1 MSGLVIGTG
10 PSEPPAKPA
19 LLAAGKRAPSRR
31 SFVIPR
37 LGALLWSLGLAL
49 LVLYLL
55 FYLARVADLIAYPYD
70 VDQGEG
76 YDINSGWL
84 LAQGRPIYTDNAEYP
99 YYSSNY
105 PPVFSLLLVPIVSHY
120 GPLLGTGR
128 ALSAIAALLTAALV
142 GLIVWEQ
149 TNNGPAGSTAALLY
163 LGSNYVYHV
172 TPLARVNALAAL
184 FALIGVYCCLRRA
197 KRALSRGSVDGWLLG
212 AVIAFLLAMFTKPT
226 TIDAVA
232 AGLLF
237 LLARDLRAGL
247 AAGAVVGALGL
258 ALLIGLDAA
267 HDGQFWVNVVAGNV
281 NPFLPEQAMR
291 YYLNFL
297 GLHGILVGLA
307 GWQVSRTVRRGAWGP
322 FELYWALA
330 LALAVSVG
338 KWGAGESYFLAPI
351 VASCVLAGTLLGQA
365 VRWSSRRPRT
375 LALLGALVLV
385 QALLLGHGP
394 IEGLAPGLWDRGIQ
408 AASLARYRDRADLD
422 AAAQLVDHL
431 RELEGPVLSEDP
443 GYSLVAGKE
452 VVGNATHLRNLHQSG
467 FWRADGLLAD
477 VEQRR
482 FRWVVLDAELYPEPV
497 LEAVGRAYYL
507 YDFFDVNGTRQLL
520 FAPGEE

>member
-1 MSGLVIGTG
+1 M
-10 PSEPPAKPA
+10 
-19 LLAAGKRAPSRR
+19 
-31 SFVIPR
+31 PR

-55 FYLARVADLIAYPYD
+55 FYLSRAADLIAYPYD

-76 YDINSGWL
+76 YDVNSGWL
-84 LAQGRPIYTDNAEYP
+84 LAQGRPIYTDNADYP

-105 PPVFSLLLVPIVSHY
+105 PPVFSLLLAPIVAQT
-120 GPLLGTGR
+120 GPLLGSGR
-128 ALSAIAALLTAALV
+128 ALSAIAALLTAALI
-142 GLIVWEQ
+142 GAIVWER
-149 TNNGPAGSTAALLY
+149 TANGPAATTAGLLY

-197 KRALSRGSVDGWLLG
+197 NRTVVRAPVDGWLVG
-212 AVIAFLLAMFTKPT
+212 AVAAFVLAMFTKQT

-237 LLARDLRAGL
+237 LLARDRRAGL
-247 AAGAVVGALGL
+247 VASAAVGALGI
-258 ALLIGLDAA
+258 ALLFGIDAV
-267 HDGQFWVNVVAGNV
+267 HGGQFWVNVVVGNV
-281 NPFLPEQAMR
+281 NPFLPEQVLR
-291 YYLNFL
+291 YFLNFL
-297 GLHGILVGLA
+297 GLHGILVALA
-307 GWQVSRTVRRGAWGP
+307 GWHVSRTVRRGAWGP

-351 VASCVLAGTLLGQA
+351 VASCVLAGLLLGEA
-365 VRWSSRRPRT
+365 GRWSARRPRA
-375 LALLGALVLV
+375 LALLGGLVFV
-385 QALLLGHGP
+385 QAMLLAHGP
-394 IEGLAPGLWDRGIQ
+394 LADLVPGLRDRGIQ
-408 AASLARYRDRADLD
+408 AATLVRHRNTADID
-422 AAAQLVDHL
+422 AAAQLVERL
-431 RELEGPVLSEDP
+431 RELEGPVLAEDP

-452 VVGNATHLRNLHQSG
+452 VVGNATHLRNLHQAG
-467 FWRADGLLAD
+467 IWRAEGLLAD
-477 VEQRR
+477 VAERR
-482 FRWVVLDAELYPEPV
+482 FRWVVLNAELYPEPI

-507 YDFFDVNGTRQLL
+507 HDFFDVNGTRQQL